1 MTKPI
6 IKSQTMKTLLIIL
19 LFATSLCYAQPAITN
34 PTPLSVCD
42 NDNDGYSVFNLT
54 SKNAEILG
62 SLLPANHTVS
72 YHETLTDAMLGFN
85 SLFSPYTNINPF
97 NQFVYVRVIENSNPS
112 TPATTTL
119 ELVVNPLPTFVTPTN
134 YTINESP
141 FDGFAVFDLSTK
153 IPEILQGSNS
163 NVAFY
168 TSLINAQNGT
178 DEIPNP
184 AAFDNSSNPQTIGVR
199 VIDPVTDCYSIT
211 SFDLIVNTAPFTVTN
226 PTPLQICDDNNDGFA
241 VFDLTT
247 KNFEILGALSASGYT
262 VEYYTNLTDTNNGTN
277 EITNVSNYFNTVP
290 FNQTIYVRVTELATS
305 EFSTTTLQLIVNPL
319 PSFIQPS
326 NYEVNDSPYDGF
338 AVFDLTTKISEI
350 SQGSNVIVT
359 FHESLADAVNNTN
372 MLPNSYTNTSN
383 PQTIWTRITDPSTGC
398 SAITSFNLII
408 NYSNAF
414 PITNPTPLMVCD
426 DNTNGIAVFNIDSKN
441 AEILGSLSSSQ
452 YTVTYYENQFAAQL
466 GGFGNI
472 LSPYFNVIPN
482 NQMVYARVELNSDS
496 TIFSTTSLEL
506 IVNPYPIINTPIQNL
521 TVYEN
526 PADGVAVFNLGSHS
540 TAIFNG
546 SIPPAVLMTFYTS
559 LSDANNQSNPIPNV
573 ASFNGTNGQVIYINV
588 QYPATGCFIVS
599 SFTLSVVDSNLVI
612 NFPDFNFKAKLLTSS
627 PTNQVAYS
635 GSGYVKIDANNDN
648 EIQFTEA
655 AVIDSLNVGY
665 ANIID
670 VTGIAGFSN
679 LKRFNC
685 RNNQIFTLNLT
696 SNTTLQELFAIGN
709 SINSINVNGLLNLK
723 TLQVTSNQIS
733 TINLSSLVALE
744 NFYCS
749 SNLLTTLDL
758 SANVNLK
765 YFYGDSNNISSIN
778 LTGLSALQGFSSNFN
793 SISSLNFDNLTNLEF
808 IDCMQNDLTTLSVN
822 NCPSLVSIDCSGNN
836 LTSLNTS
843 TATSLEALNCSY
855 NLISALQL
863 NLNSNLL
870 NLNCENNALT
880 TLDLTNNNT
889 IEVLN
894 CPSNLLTTLFIKNG
908 SAFASGIEFSNNPT
922 LQYICCDDFN
932 VAPFQSLAQSYGYLN
947 CNINSF
953 CTFNP
958 GGNFNTI
965 TGTAIIDSNN
975 NGCNSSD
982 AAMPYLGLY
991 VSLNGVSTN
1000 TSVYTNGL
1008 GIYNLFTTFPGIY
1021 QLTANLENPTY
1032 FNISSVEVDS
1042 NTINDLTILQNI
1054 CITPNGSHPDVE
1066 VVLAPIDPARPGFN
1080 ASYELVYK
1088 NKGNQTL
1095 SGTVTLNYNDSV
1107 LDYISAS
1114 TAPTSQTT
1122 GVINWN
1128 YSNLQPFE
1136 NRSIGLVLNVNSP
1149 VETPAVNID
1158 DILTFTTTINP
1169 IVGDEIPADNTFI
1182 FNQTVVG
1189 SYDPNDITCL
1199 QGDTVS
1205 PSEIGNFLHYVI
1217 NFENTGTYY
1226 AENVVVQDI
1235 IDTTQYDISSLQILN
1250 ASHNMDA
1257 RINGNTVEFVFQ
1269 NINLAAVAG
1278 NPPVGGHGNV
1288 LFKIKSK
1295 SNLVTGDQVIKK
1307 ASIFFDYNAPIITND
1322 TETTYTSLNNG
1333 GFNPDVSLSV
1343 YPNPTSSVLNIT
1355 SDNTIESIEL
1365 YDIQGRILEKSFQN
1379 SIAVILDISNR
1390 QSGVYFLKI
1399 TSAKGSKVEKVVK
1412 K

>member
-1 MTKPI
+1 MTKHN
-6 IKSQTMKTLLIIL
+6 IKSQTMKTLLTIL

-42 NDNDGYSVFNLT
+42 NDSDGFSVFNLT

-62 SLLPANHTVS
+62 SLLSSNHTIS
-72 YHETLTDAMLGFN
+72 YHETFLDAILGDN
-85 SLFSPYTNINPF
+85 PLFSSYTNINPF
-97 NQFVYVRVIENSNPS
+97 NQVVYVRVIENTNPANPS
-112 TPATTTL
+112 TAPL
-119 ELVVNPLPTFVTPTN
+119 ELLVNPLPVISPIPVDVTVCNAYTLPALQSNQNYYTGPNGTGNLLPVGVTITSTQTIYILAQSSTNPLCTAEESFVVTIIATPVIPNASDVVSCDEPYILPELPFGQSYHFASGGEAITEIPIGTQITTTQTIYIFSQSGTIPNCTSEVSFVVTIGALPTFNTPSDLIQN
-134 YTINESP
+134 DP
-141 FDGFAVFDLSTK
+141 DGITVFDLQSQ
-153 IPEILQGSNS
+153 IPLITTDPNY
-163 NVAFY
+163 VITFY
-168 TSLINAQNGT
+168 ETFANAQTGANPISNG
-178 DEIPNP
+178 
-184 AAFDNSSNPQTIGVR
+184 
-199 VIDPVTDCYSIT
+199 
-211 SFDLIVNTAPFTVTN
+211 
-226 PTPLQICDDNNDGFA
+226 
-241 VFDLTT
+241 
-247 KNFEILGALSASGYT
+247 
-262 VEYYTNLTDTNNGTN
+262 
-277 EITNVSNYFNTVP
+277 NVYMN
-290 FNQTIYVRVTELATS
+290 I
-305 EFSTTTLQLIVNPL
+305 
-319 PSFIQPS
+319 
-326 NYEVNDSPYDGF
+326 
-338 AVFDLTTKISEI
+338 
-350 SQGSNVIVT
+350 
-359 FHESLADAVNNTN
+359 
-372 MLPNSYTNTSN
+372 SN
-383 PQTIWTRITDPSTGC
+383 PQTIWATINDQ
-398 SAITSFNLII
+398 ITSCISVTSFQLIVT
-408 NYSNAF
+408 NNAF

-426 DNTNGIAVFNIDSKN
+426 DNTDGIAVFNVDSKN

-472 LSPYFNVIPN
+472 LSPYFNIIPN
-482 NQMVYARVELNSDS
+482 NQTVYARVELNSDT
-496 TIFSTTSLEL
+496 TIFSTTSLQL
-506 IVNPYPIINTPIQNL
+506 IVNPIPEINTPIPNL

-526 PADGVAVFNLGSHS
+526 PSDGVAVFDLTTQ
-540 TAIFNG
+540 TAFIMNGDPSVNVVYYTTQLDAFNQANAIANPTAFTG
-546 SIPPAVLMTFYTS
+546 T
-559 LSDANNQSNPIPNV
+559 NNQVIWVNAQNIYGCFDV
-573 ASFNGTNGQVIYINV
+573 ASFVLNV
-588 QYPATGCFIVS
+588 TDS
-599 SFTLSVVDSNLVI
+599 SNI
-612 NFPDFNFKAKLLTSS
+612 IIFPDSNFKAKLLTSS

-635 GSGYVKIDANNDN
+635 GSGYVKIDTNNDN

-685 RNNQIFTLNLT
+685 RNNQIVTLNLT
-696 SNTTLQELFAIGN
+696 SNTTLQELFAISN

-723 TLQVTSNQIS
+723 TLQVISNQIS

-758 SANVNLK
+758 SANFNLK
-765 YFYGDSNNISSIN
+765 NINCDENDISSIN
-778 LTGLSALQGFSSNFN
+778 LTGLSALQGFSCSYNN
-793 SISSLNFDNLTNLEF
+793 IASLNFDNLTNLMS
-808 IDCMQNDLTTLSVN
+808 IACYHNDLTNLSIN
-822 NCPSLVSIDCSGNN
+822 NCSSLFSLGCDNN
-836 LTSLNTS
+836 NITSLNTS
-843 TATSLEALNCSY
+843 TAPLLEELFCGN
-855 NLISALQL
+855 NQISTLQL
-863 NLNSNLL
+863 NQNSNLQ
-870 NLNCENNALT
+870 NLNCE
-880 TLDLTNNNT
+880 
-889 IEVLN
+889 
-894 CPSNLLTTLFIKNG
+894 SNLLLTLDITNNTNLNILFLDNNPNLQSLFIKNG
-908 SAFASGIEFSNNPT
+908 VDELIGGSLLTCPNLT
-922 LQYICCDDFN
+922 YICADDIQIPSIAAN
-932 VAPFQSLAQSYGYLN
+932 YPLIT
-947 CNINSF
+947 INSF

-965 TGTAIIDSNN
+965 TGTAIIDGNN
-975 NGCNSSD
+975 NGCSSSD
-982 AAMPYLGLY
+982 ATMPYLGLN

-1032 FNISSVEVDS
+1032 FNVSSVEVDS

-1054 CITPNGSHPDVE
+1054 CITPNGTHPDVE

-1114 TAPTSQTT
+1114 TAPTSQTN

-1149 VETPAVNID
+1149 VETPAVNIG
-1158 DILTFTTTINP
+1158 DILTFTTTITP
-1169 IVGDEIPADNTFI
+1169 IVGDEIPADNTFL

-1199 QGDTVS
+1199 QGDTLS
-1205 PSEIGNFLHYVI
+1205 PSEIGNYLHYVI

-1288 LFKIKSK
+1288 LFKIRSK

-1322 TETTYTSLNNG
+1322 AETTYTSLNNG

-1365 YDIQGRILEKSFQN
+1365 YDIQGRILEKSFPN
-1379 SIAVILDISNR
+1379 SNAVILDISNR

-1399 TSAKGSKVEKVVK
+1399 TSDKGSKVEKVVK

>member
-1 MTKPI
+1 MTKHN
-6 IKSQTMKTLLIIL
+6 IKSQTMKTLLTIL

-42 NDNDGYSVFNLT
+42 NDSDGFSVFNLT

-62 SLLPANHTVS
+62 SLLASNHTIS
-72 YHETLTDAMLGFN
+72 YHETFSDATIGVN
-85 SLFSPYTNINPF
+85 SLGSNYSNVNPF
-97 NQFVYVRVIENSNPS
+97 NQVVYVRVIENSDPANPS
-112 TPATTTL
+112 TAVL
-119 ELVVNPLPTFVTPTN
+119 ELVVNAPPVISPTPVSLTVCDAYILPALPSNQNYFTGPNGTGTILFAGDVITSTQTINILAQSGTNPICTAEESFVVTIIATPVTPNPSDVIACEAYTLPALPFGQSYHSVSGGNPVTEVPAGTAITSTQTIYVLAQSGTTPNCTSEASFTVTIGALPTFNTPSDLIQN
-134 YTINESP
+134 DP
-141 FDGFAVFDLSTK
+141 DGTAVFDLTSQIASITTNPGYTVSFYTT
-153 IPEILQGSNS
+153 IFDAQAETNEILTPTAYVNS
-163 NVAFY
+163 
-168 TSLINAQNGT
+168 T
-178 DEIPNP
+178 
-184 AAFDNSSNPQTIGVR
+184 NPQTIGVR
-199 VIDPVTDCYSIT
+199 VIDPATGCFSIT
-211 SFDLIVNTAPFTVTN
+211 SFQLIVNNNAFPINN
-226 PTPLQICDDNNDGFA
+226 PTPLQ
-241 VFDLTT
+241 
-247 KNFEILGALSASGYT
+247 
-262 VEYYTNLTDTNNGTN
+262 
-277 EITNVSNYFNTVP
+277 
-290 FNQTIYVRVTELATS
+290 
-305 EFSTTTLQLIVNPL
+305 
-319 PSFIQPS
+319 
-326 NYEVNDSPYDGF
+326 
-338 AVFDLTTKISEI
+338 
-350 SQGSNVIVT
+350 
-359 FHESLADAVNNTN
+359 
-372 MLPNSYTNTSN
+372 
-383 PQTIWTRITDPSTGC
+383 
-398 SAITSFNLII
+398 
-408 NYSNAF
+408 
-414 PITNPTPLMVCD
+414 VCD
-426 DNTNGIAVFNIDSKN
+426 DNADGIAVFNIDSKN

-482 NQMVYARVELNSDS
+482 NQTVYARVELNSDS
-496 TIFSTTSLEL
+496 SIFSTTSLQL
-506 IVNPYPIINTPIQNL
+506 IVNPIPAINTPIPNL

-526 PADGVAVFNLGSHS
+526 PTDGVAVFDLTVQTSFILNGDPSVNVVYYI
-540 TAIFNG
+540 TQVDAFNQANPIANPSAYSG
-546 SIPPAVLMTFYTS
+546 M
-559 LSDANNQSNPIPNV
+559 NNQVIWANAQNSTGCFDV
-573 ASFNGTNGQVIYINV
+573 ASFVLNVTN
-588 QYPATGCFIVS
+588 S
-599 SFTLSVVDSNLVI
+599 SNIIIFSDS
-612 NFPDFNFKAKLLTSS
+612 NFKAKLLTSS

-665 ANIID
+665 ANIVD

-685 RNNQIFTLNLT
+685 RNNQIVTLNLT
-696 SNTTLQELFAIGN
+696 SNTTLQELFAISN
-709 SINSINVNGLLNLK
+709 SINSINVNGLLSLK
-723 TLQVTSNQIS
+723 TLQVISNQIS

-758 SANVNLK
+758 SANVNIK
-765 YFYGDSNNISSIN
+765 YFYGDQNNISSIN

-808 IDCMQNDLTTLSVN
+808 INCLQNDLTTLSVN
-822 NCPSLVSIDCSGNN
+822 NCPSLISIDCSGNN

-843 TATSLEALNCSY
+843 TATSLEALNCGY
-855 NLISALQL
+855 NQISALQL

-870 NLNCENNALT
+870 NLNCESNSLT
-880 TLDLTNNNT
+880 TLDLTNNIN

-908 SAFASGIEFSNNPT
+908 SSFASGLEFSNNPT

-932 VAPFQSLAQSYGYLN
+932 VAPFQSLAQSFGYLN

-953 CTFNP
+953 CSFTP

-965 TGTAIIDSNN
+965 TGTAIIDGNN
-975 NGCNSSD
+975 NGCDASD
-982 AAMPYLGLY
+982 ATMPYLGLNI
-991 VSLNGVSTN
+991 SLNGVSTN

-1008 GIYNLFTTFPGIY
+1008 GIYNLFATFPGIY
-1021 QLTANLENPTY
+1021 QLTASLENPTY
-1032 FNISSVEVDS
+1032 FNVSSVEVDS

-1054 CITPNGSHPDVE
+1054 CITPNGTHPDVE

-1107 LDYISAS
+1107 LDYVS
-1114 TAPTSQTT
+1114 TTIAPTSQAA
-1122 GVINWN
+1122 GVINWS

-1149 VETPAVNID
+1149 VETPAVNIG
-1158 DILTFTTTINP
+1158 DILTFTATITP
-1169 IVGDEIPADNTFI
+1169 IVGDEIPADNTFV

-1205 PSEIGNFLHYVI
+1205 PSEIGNYLHYVI

-1257 RINGNTVEFVFQ
+1257 RINGNVVEFVFQ

-1322 TETTYTSLNNG
+1322 AETTYTSLSNG
-1333 GFNPDVSLSV
+1333 GFNPDDSLSV
-1343 YPNPTSSVLNIT
+1343 YPNPTSSILNIT
-1355 SDNTIESIEL
+1355 SENTIESIEL

-1379 SIAVILDISNR
+1379 SNAVILDISNR

-1399 TSAKGSKVEKVVK
+1399 TSDKGSKVEKVVK

>member
-1 MTKPI
+1 MTKHI
-6 IKSQTMKTLLIIL
+6 IKSQTMKTLLTIL
-19 LFATSLCYAQPAITN
+19 FFATSLCYAQPAITN

-42 NDNDGYSVFNLT
+42 NDSNGLSVFNLT

-62 SLLPANHTVS
+62 SLLASNHTIS
-72 YHETLTDAMLGFN
+72 YHETFTEATIGVNPLVN
-85 SLFSPYTNINPF
+85 NYSNINPF
-97 NQFVYVRVIENSNPS
+97 NQVVYVRVIENSDPANPS
-112 TPATTTL
+112 TAVL
-119 ELVVNPLPTFVTPTN
+119 ELVVNAPPVISPTPVDLTVCDAYSLPALPSNQNYFTGPNGTGNVLFAGDVVTSTQMIYILAQAPTN
-134 YTINESP
+134 PLCTAEESFVITIIATPVSPNPSDVIACESYTLPALP
-141 FDGFAVFDLSTK
+141 FGQSYNSVSGGNPGTEVPAGTAITSTQTIYVLAQSGTTPNCSSEASFVITIGGSSISYNAPSDLIQNDPDGTAVFDLQST
-153 IPEILQGSNS
+153 ITSMAANPNYGY
-163 NVAFY
+163 VFY
-168 TSLINAQNGT
+168 PSLLDAQNNT
-178 DEIPNP
+178 NQILNPNTYT
-184 AAFDNSSNPQTIGVR
+184 NISNPQTIGII
-199 VIDPVTDCYSIT
+199 VIDPVSECSSIT
-211 SFDLIVNTAPFTVTN
+211 SF
-226 PTPLQICDDNNDGFA
+226 
-241 VFDLTT
+241 
-247 KNFEILGALSASGYT
+247 
-262 VEYYTNLTDTNNGTN
+262 
-277 EITNVSNYFNTVP
+277 
-290 FNQTIYVRVTELATS
+290 
-305 EFSTTTLQLIVNPL
+305 QLIVN
-319 PSFIQPS
+319 
-326 NYEVNDSPYDGF
+326 
-338 AVFDLTTKISEI
+338 
-350 SQGSNVIVT
+350 
-359 FHESLADAVNNTN
+359 
-372 MLPNSYTNTSN
+372 
-383 PQTIWTRITDPSTGC
+383 
-398 SAITSFNLII
+398 I
-408 NYSNAF
+408 NQF
-414 PITNPTPLMVCD
+414 PITNPTPLQVCD
-426 DNTNGIAVFNIDSKN
+426 DNTDGIAVFNIDSKN

-452 YTVTYYENQFAAQL
+452 YTVTYYEDPFAAQQ

-472 LSPYFNVIPN
+472 LSPYFNIIPN
-482 NQMVYARVELNSDS
+482 NQTVYVRVELNSDA

-526 PADGVAVFNLGSHS
+526 PADGVAVFNLGLQT

-546 SIPPAVLMTFYTS
+546 PIPPAVLISFYTS

-573 ASFNGTNGQVIYINV
+573 SSFNGTNGQVIYINV
-588 QYPATGCFIVS
+588 QYPASGCFTVS

-612 NFPDFNFKAKLLTSS
+612 NFPDSNFKAKLLSSS

-635 GSGYVKIDANNDN
+635 GSGYVKIDTNNDN

-665 ANIID
+665 ANIVD
-670 VTGIAGFSN
+670 VTGINGFSN
-679 LKRFNC
+679 LKRFDC
-685 RNNQIFTLNLT
+685 SNNQIVTLNLT
-696 SNTTLQELFAIGN
+696 SNTTLQELFAISN
-709 SINSINVNGLLNLK
+709 SINSINLNGLLNLK
-723 TLQVTSNQIS
+723 NLLITNNQIS
-733 TINLSSLVALE
+733 TINLSSLIALE

-765 YFYGDSNNISSIN
+765 YFYGDQNNISSIN

-808 IDCMQNDLTTLSVN
+808 INCLQNDLTTLSVN
-822 NCPSLVSIDCSGNN
+822 NCPSLISIDCSGNN

-843 TATSLEALNCSY
+843 TATSLEALNCGY
-855 NLISALQL
+855 NQISALQL
-863 NLNSNLL
+863 NLNGNLL
-870 NLNCENNALT
+870 NLNCESNSLT
-880 TLDLTNNNT
+880 TLDLTNNIN

-908 SAFASGIEFSNNPT
+908 SSFASGLEFSNNPT

-953 CTFNP
+953 CSFTP

-965 TGTAIIDSNN
+965 TGTAIIDGNN
-975 NGCNSSD
+975 NGCTVTD
-982 AAMPYLGLY
+982 ATMPYLGLN
-991 VSLNGVSTN
+991 VSINGIPTN

-1032 FNISSVEVDS
+1032 FNVSSVEVDS
-1042 NTINDLTILQNI
+1042 NSINDLTILQNI

-1149 VETPAVNID
+1149 VETPAVNIG
-1158 DILTFTTTINP
+1158 DILNFTSTITP
-1169 IVGDEIPADNTFI
+1169 IVGDEIPADNTFV
-1182 FNQTVVG
+1182 FNQMVVG

-1205 PSEIGNFLHYVI
+1205 PSEIGNYLHYVI

-1226 AENVVVQDI
+1226 AENVVVQDV

-1257 RINGNTVEFVFQ
+1257 RIKGNKVEFVFQ
-1269 NINLAAVAG
+1269 NINLAEVSG

-1322 TETTYTSLNNG
+1322 AETTYASLNNG
-1333 GFNPDVSLSV
+1333 DFNPDASLSV
-1343 YPNPTSSVLNIT
+1343 YPNPTSSILNIS

-1379 SIAVILDISNR
+1379 SNAVILDISNR
-1390 QSGVYFLKI
+1390 QSGIYFLKI
-1399 TSAKGSKVEKVVK
+1399 TSDKGSKVEKVVK

>member
-1 MTKPI
+1 MTKHI
-6 IKSQTMKTLLIIL
+6 IKSQTMKTLLTIL
-19 LFATSLCYAQPAITN
+19 FFATSLCYAQPAITN

-42 NDNDGYSVFNLT
+42 NDSNGLSVFNLT

-62 SLLPANHTVS
+62 SLLASNHTIS
-72 YHETLTDAMLGFN
+72 YHETFTEATIGVNPLVN
-85 SLFSPYTNINPF
+85 NYSNINPF
-97 NQFVYVRVIENSNPS
+97 NQVVYVRVIENSDPANPS
-112 TPATTTL
+112 TAVL
-119 ELVVNPLPTFVTPTN
+119 ELVVNSPPVISPTPVDVIACESYTLPALPSNQNYYTGTNGTGSLIPAGVTITSTQNIYILAQSSTNPLCTAEESFVVTIIAAPVIPNASDVVSCDEPYILPELPFGQSYHFASGGEAITEIPIGTQITTTQTIYIFSQSGTIPNCTSEVSFQVTIGTIPTFNTPSN
-134 YTINESP
+134 YAITDIP
-141 FDGFAVFDLSTK
+141 YDGFGVFDLTSK
-153 IPEILQGSNS
+153 IPEITQGSNEIIQ
-163 NVAFY
+163 FY
-168 TSLINAQNGT
+168 TTLFDAQIGANQIFNPTSYIN
-178 DEIPNP
+178 EI
-184 AAFDNSSNPQTIGVR
+184 NPQTIGVR
-199 VIDPVTDCYSIT
+199 VIDPTTYCYSIT
-211 SFDLIVNTAPFTVTN
+211 SFDLIVNYNNPFPINN
-226 PTPLQICDDNNDGFA
+226 PTPLVVCDDNND
-241 VFDLTT
+241 
-247 KNFEILGALSASGYT
+247 
-262 VEYYTNLTDTNNGTN
+262 
-277 EITNVSNYFNTVP
+277 
-290 FNQTIYVRVTELATS
+290 
-305 EFSTTTLQLIVNPL
+305 
-319 PSFIQPS
+319 
-326 NYEVNDSPYDGF
+326 
-338 AVFDLTTKISEI
+338 
-350 SQGSNVIVT
+350 
-359 FHESLADAVNNTN
+359 
-372 MLPNSYTNTSN
+372 
-383 PQTIWTRITDPSTGC
+383 
-398 SAITSFNLII
+398 
-408 NYSNAF
+408 
-414 PITNPTPLMVCD
+414 
-426 DNTNGIAVFNIDSKN
+426 GIAVFNIDSKN

-452 YTVTYYENQFAAQL
+452 YTVTYYENQFAAEL
-466 GGFGNI
+466 GGAGNI
-472 LSPYFNVIPN
+472 LSPYFNINPF
-482 NQMVYARVELNSDS
+482 NQTVYARVEDNSNS
-496 TIFSTTSLEL
+496 TIFSITTLQL
-506 IVNPYPIINTPIQNL
+506 TVTQIFLINTPVPNL

-526 PADGVAVFNLGSHS
+526 PSDGVAVFNLNAQNNYIS
-540 TAIFNG
+540 NG
-546 SIPPAVLMTFYTS
+546 SPSVVVTYYTT
-559 LSDANNQSNPIPNV
+559 LSDALNQVNPIANSSAFTGTNSQVIWVNAQNSIGCSNV
-573 ASFNGTNGQVIYINV
+573 ASFVLNV
-588 QYPATGCFIVS
+588 TDS
-599 SFTLSVVDSNLVI
+599 SNI
-612 NFPDFNFKAKLLTSS
+612 IIFPDSNFKAKLLSS
-627 PTNQVAYS
+627 SLTNQVAYS
-635 GSGYVKIDANNDN
+635 GSGYVKIDTNNDN

-670 VTGIAGFSN
+670 ITGIAGFSN

-685 RNNQIFTLNLT
+685 RNNQIVTLNLT
-696 SNTTLQELFAIGN
+696 SNTTLQELFAISN

-733 TINLSSLVALE
+733 TINLSSLIALE

-765 YFYGDSNNISSIN
+765 YFYGDQNNISSIN

-808 IDCMQNDLTTLSVN
+808 INCMQNDLTTLSII

-870 NLNCENNALT
+870 NLNCESNSLT
-880 TLDLTNNNT
+880 TLDLTNNIN

-908 SAFASGIEFSNNPT
+908 SAFASGLEFSNNPT

-953 CTFNP
+953 CSFTP

-965 TGTAIIDSNN
+965 TGTAIIDGNN
-975 NGCNSSD
+975 NGCTVTD
-982 AAMPYLGLY
+982 ATMPYLGLN
-991 VSLNGVSTN
+991 VSINGIPTN

-1032 FNISSVEVDS
+1032 FNVSSVEVDS
-1042 NTINDLTILQNI
+1042 NSINDLTILQNI

-1149 VETPAVNID
+1149 VETPAVNIGD
-1158 DILTFTTTINP
+1158 VLNFTSTITP
-1169 IVGDEIPADNTFI
+1169 IVGDEIPADNTFV

-1205 PSEIGNFLHYVI
+1205 PSEIGNYLHYVI

-1257 RINGNTVEFVFQ
+1257 RIKGNKVEFVFQ

-1288 LFKIKSK
+1288 LFKIRSK
-1295 SNLVTGDQVIKK
+1295 TNLVTGDQVVKK

-1322 TETTYTSLNNG
+1322 AETTYTSLNNG
-1333 GFNPDVSLSV
+1333 GFNPDASLSV
-1343 YPNPTSSVLNIT
+1343 YPNPTSSILNIT

-1379 SIAVILDISNR
+1379 SNAVILDISNR
-1390 QSGVYFLKI
+1390 QSGIYFLKI
-1399 TSAKGSKVEKVVK
+1399 SSDKGSKVEKVVK